1 MPLNTPDKTRTLSIH
16 AFPVSLH
23 SFQTSCRRDQQPLGR
38 PPAPAQLGDLMPPQS
53 SPRCESL
60 GVRSPNMYTLA
71 PRGSAGSRARL
82 PHGYPA
88 GRSLGTIPRG
98 YSKLAH
104 IISCLLITDTART
117 NGVPTGSQERTTA
130 ADNGTGR
137 RARKGTRLLRNSL
150 RSAYLRV
157 QTRTVEAAYV
167 RDYNVKN
174 R

>member
-1 MPLNTPDKTRTLSIH
+1 MS
-16 AFPVSLH
+16 SH
-23 SFQTSCRRDQQPLGR
+23 SAGPRRQR
-38 PPAPAQLGDLMPPQS
+38 SFKGDLMPSQS
-53 SPRCESL
+53 LPRCKSL

-71 PRGSAGSRARL
+71 PRGSVSTRVRL

-137 RARKGTRLLRNSL
+137 RARKGTRLLRTSM
-150 RSAYLRV
+150 RRGYLRA
-157 QTRTVEAAYV
+157 QTCTVEAADV
-167 RDYNVKN
+167 RDYTVKN